1 MGKAQHPVIITTL
14 YDLISTL
21 HTQVGVEDDQ
31 MITAI
36 VMYLLRTGQ
45 IRCIETSPTNH
56 DRTGHHPGWHP
67 YDACVVSASGPC

>member
-1 MGKAQHPVIITTL
+1 MTMGKAQHPVIITTL

-36 VMYLLRTGQ
+36 VVYLLRTGQ

-56 DRTGHHPGWHP
+56 DRTGHHPDWYP
-67 YDACVVSASGPC
+67 YDACVVSA